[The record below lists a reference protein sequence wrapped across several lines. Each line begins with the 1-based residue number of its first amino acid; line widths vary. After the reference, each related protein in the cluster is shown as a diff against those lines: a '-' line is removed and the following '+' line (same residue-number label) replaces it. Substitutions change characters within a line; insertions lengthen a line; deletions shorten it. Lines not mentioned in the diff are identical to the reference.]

1 MIYRTMKNTKFK
13 SFEEFLNEENIV
25 VNLPFE
31 VQTGQVPRRNEEE
44 KFLDFVKMYSDLK
57 MSPRD
62 LQKLKGMDEEYGE
75 VYSLRN
81 LDWNRKILN
90 LEEEKDKFFELL
102 EQGKRYNPVF
112 DHNPEIYTEN
122 GMIKKAKDLRDR
134 FKIFEC
140 YLSPFYVERLDFL
153 IQYGEAMLLNK
164 DSQEYINSIVK
175 IFPPPDKNLI
185 LEAERMIE
193 ENPYEKIG
201 KSERTIDAEEMKTKM
216 EEVLKDL
223 GYDRWKVK
231 VVDTITPRMNVKDEY
246 IVNINRKSKFSEDD
260 FKGLVEHEIK
270 GHVGR
275 RWYGDKTGLI
285 LFRNGIMGKN
295 QFDEG
300 LAIYNSLYKVE
311 TPKPNILF
319 NSSFMSIMTGQI
331 QNLDFF
337 DLFQFGK
344 KYMPDSDKK
353 LFSKLARMK
362 RVCHDTSVLVGDFYE
377 KDYLD
382 GFLRVS
388 KMNDKEREEIK
399 KFNIGPNNY
408 HQLDNIKAFL
418 TVNGFID
425 QNF

>member
-1 MIYRTMKNTKFK
+1 MSVKFK
-13 SFEEFLNEENIV
+13 SFDEFINEGDIII
-25 VNLPFE
+25 NLPTE
-31 VQTGQVPRRNEEE
+31 IPTGEIPPRNEEG
-44 KFLDFVKMYSDLK
+44 KFLEFVKMYSDLK
-57 MSPRD
+57 MSSKD
-62 LQKLKGMDEEYGE
+62 LQKLKEMDKEYGE

-90 LEEEKDKFFELL
+90 LEEEKDKFFEFL

-122 GMIKKAKDLRDR
+122 GMISKAKDLRDR
-134 FKIFEC
+134 FKLFEC
-140 YLSPFYVERLDFL
+140 YLSSFYVERLDFL
-153 IQYGEAMLLNK
+153 IQYGEAMLMNK

-193 ENPYEKIG
+193 ENPYEKVK
-201 KSERTIDAEEMKTKM
+201 KSERTIDAEEMKVKM
-216 EEVLKDL
+216 EGALKDL

-246 IVNINRKSKFSEDD
+246 IVNINKKSKFSEND

-319 NSSFMSIMTGQI
+319 NSSFMAIMTGQL

-377 KDYLD
+377 SDYLH

-408 HQLDNIKAFL
+408 HKLDNIKAFL